1 MGGPFHPWQA
11 LCRRPDV
18 TLVFGDPGPGAL
30 GSVDYETR
38 TITLASDL
46 LQGERRTTLTHE
58 LIHLERG
65 PAAEGGWRREEFA
78 VELEAARRL
87 IGLSELLSAVR
98 WTDDVHE
105 LAFELWVDDAAVMV
119 RLRHLADDERTLV
132 AGAWLAREGIDDAT
146 DPAPPEDLSGPDAM
160 ARP

>member
-11 LCRRPDV
+11 LRRRPDV

-46 LQGERRTTLTHE
+46 LQGELRTTLTHE

-65 PAAEGGWRREEFA
+65 PVADDGWRREEAA

-87 IGLSELLSAVR
+87 IGIGDLVRAVR

-105 LAFELWVDDAAVMV
+105 LAFELWVDDAAVLV
-119 RLRHLADDERTLV
+119 RLRHLADDERSLV
-132 AGAWLAREGIDDAT
+132 VGAWLAREGRDEPT
-146 DPAPPEDLSGPDAM
+146 GPAPTEEP
-160 ARP
+160 